1 MANMGCCKWENTAQ
15 DMNQCI
21 GSMEDDIEAFD
32 TLTEYEQQGLL
43 SCLRAAALMLE
54 GATPELLER
63 AGLPSN

>member
-1 MANMGCCKWENTAQ
+1 MANMSYCKWENTAQ

-32 TLTEYEQQGLL
+32 ALSEYEQQGLL